1 MPKAQYLRN
10 LRHLRTHLTKEKRMR
25 ENVKQQRQII
35 QTGSIKGLH
44 AAKTGRKPNK
54 RIAQSNALGTVDP
67 LFCALKEQKE
77 DERKGTSLTPVAHT
91 ARQLVNERSPRA
103 FALGYIPFGASPR
116 LCSKPFTSV
125 QCLEVLSCG
134 LRPAVARNIN
144 CCTLSWNVIQA
155 CQRHNICEICVIC
168 ERILQRKNACEK
180 M

>member
-1 MPKAQYLRN
+1 
-10 LRHLRTHLTKEKRMR
+10 MR

-67 LFCALKEQKE
+67 LSCALKEQKE

-103 FALGYIPFGASPR
+103 FALGYIPIGASPR
-116 LCSKPFTSV
+116 LC
-125 QCLEVLSCG
+125 L
-134 LRPAVARNIN
+134 
-144 CCTLSWNVIQA
+144 
-155 CQRHNICEICVIC
+155 
-168 ERILQRKNACEK
+168 
-180 M
+180 